1 MVLFLSFSISLI
13 GGWGLCCFP
22 NGTMTGKG
30 IVFGIGSL
38 TAEREGDSTA
48 AVSVFTC
55 CVTLRNI
62 GRILGPIVITGTS
75 SLFIPTAATSNEGTG
90 RKHDDDVLDVLCKR
104 RRTAIS
110 WSGEDEIDIRFIVI
124 IVQM

>member
-1 MVLFLSFSISLI
+1 MDGVSGVS
-13 GGWGLCCFP
+13 

-30 IVFGIGSL
+30 IGSL
-38 TAEREGDSTA
+38 TSEREGDSTA

-75 SLFIPTAATSNEGTG
+75 SLFIPTAATSNVGTG

-104 RRTAIS
+104 RRLPCLGVEKMKLIS
-110 WSGEDEIDIRFIVI
+110 SSL
-124 IVQM
+124 